1 MRPVGVRICAG
12 GARDHGIETVL
23 FLGIEPPGGNW
34 MRMGH
39 LRGARPKLT
48 VALTG

>member
-23 FLGIEPPGGNW
+23 FPGIESSGGNW
-34 MRMGH
+34 MRMEH